1 MAFCSFSSEYAE
13 NGVVAIDSTFITE
26 YLPEADGD
34 AIRVYLYG
42 LYACNKKAEIS
53 LESFAKTLSLS
64 ENEVIDRF
72 KFWEEYDLV
81 AIISEDPFSVR
92 YLPLSKHGKPRK
104 FKPEKYSDF
113 TLALQALVPD
123 RMINTSEYTA
133 YFNLMEE
140 YSLKPEAMLMICKY
154 CVDLKGTSIGYKYI
168 ITVAKDFIYRGIV
181 TVELI
186 EKELSDYLMRSGDI
200 AVLLSSMGIKRKPE
214 IEDLQLFNKWQKEL
228 GYDQKVLLFAAKR
241 IKRKNVKALDAFI
254 MELFGNKL
262 FTENEIDEYI
272 TQKEN
277 YKDLARKI
285 CKTLSVYV
293 EVIDPV
299 VENFVSP
306 WLAKGFDGDTL
317 EFVANYCFKKNKRSL
332 QDMNEQI
339 VALYDKGLITLSS
352 IAEYVKQSAKIDEFI
367 KQCFSICGIERR
379 PNEWDRKTLASWQ
392 NWGFSEDMILQ
403 ACKLGCGATRPLVY
417 VNAILSGWKSQ
428 QIFTVEQIPAFSG
441 YTASNKGAQ
450 SAGTDPTQ
458 HFGSERKYTKE
469 ELDALI
475 DDVDDINF

>member
-1 MAFCSFSSEYAE
+1 MAFCSFSNEYAK
-13 NGVVAIDSTFITE
+13 NGVITIDSTFITE
-26 YLPEADGD
+26 YLPEADGN

-42 LYACNKKAEIS
+42 LYACNAKNEIS
-53 LESFAKTLSLS
+53 LESFAKALTMEES
-64 ENEVIDRF
+64 EVIDCF
-72 KFWEEYDLV
+72 KFWEEYDIV
-81 AIISEDPFSVR
+81 AIISDEPFSVR
-92 YLPLSKHGKPRK
+92 YLPLAKNGKPRK
-104 FKPEKYSDF
+104 FKPEKYTDF

-140 YSLKPEAMLMICKY
+140 YSFKPEAMLMICKY
-154 CVDLKGTSIGYKYI
+154 CVDLKGASIGYKYV
-168 ITVAKDFIYRGIV
+168 ITVAQDFIYRGIV

-200 AVLLSSMGIKRKPE
+200 ANLLLAMGIKRKPE

-228 GYDQKVLLFAAKR
+228 GYDQKVLLYIAKR
-241 IKRKNVKALDAFI
+241 VKRKNVNALDAFI
-254 MELFGNKL
+254 MELYGNKL
-262 FTENEIDEYI
+262 FSEKEIEDYVSK
-272 TQKEN
+272 KES

-299 VENFVSP
+299 VENYLSP
-306 WLAKGFDGDTL
+306 WLAKGFDADTL

-332 QDMNEQI
+332 QDMSEQI
-339 VALYDKGLITLSS
+339 TALYEKGLITLSS

-367 KQCFSICGIERR
+367 KQCFGICGIDRR
-379 PNEWDRKTLASWQ
+379 PNEWDRSTLTTWQ
-392 NWGFSEDMILQ
+392 NWGFSEIMILE
-403 ACKLGCGATRPLVY
+403 ACKLGRGATRPLVY
-417 VNAILSGWKSQ
+417 VNAILSGWKAQ
-428 QIFTVEQIPAFSG
+428 GIFTPEQIPATATVKSG
-441 YTASNKGAQ
+441 TANST
-450 SAGTDPTQ
+450 AGTDPTQ
-458 HFGSERKYTKE
+458 HFSSERKYTKE